1 MLAKTFHFGRTQ
13 AFIGFATH
21 FGWCV
26 NWQSEKGR
34 WEKLDRHHNLTRWVP
49 DSRQIDVYVP
59 FVFFGIKW
67 EGQGG
72 LL

>member
-1 MLAKTFHFGRTQ
+1 MRAKTFHFGRTQ
-13 AFIGFATH
+13 AFIGTATH
-21 FGWCV
+21 FGWCI
-26 NWQSEKGR
+26 NWHTTEGHWAKTETFPLS
-34 WEKLDRHHNLTRWVP
+34 RWVP
-49 DSRQIDVYVP
+49 DTRQVDIYVP